1 MKTMKKKK
9 VQKTEEEISDEIK
22 QSLFEEINN
31 TINDEIIKSL
41 KTGKESDCLIPMKK
55 SKQ

>member
-1 MKTMKKKK
+1 MKKKNVK
-9 VQKTEEEISDEIK
+9 KTDEEISDEIK
-22 QSLFEEINN
+22 QALFDEINN

-41 KTGKESDCLIPMKK
+41 RTSKKSDCLIPMKK